1 MSRPDYVHCVGF
13 GDAIRADGQK
23 TWCGID
29 HGMEEPFFTDIDHAA
44 LNGEAKG
51 RLIVCGE
58 CRHKI
63 IQAISNGCSY
73 L

>member
-1 MSRPDYVHCVGF
+1 MSRPDYVHCVGVVNS
-13 GDAIRADGQK
+13 IRGGEQK

-29 HGMEEPFFTDIDHAA
+29 HGAEEPFFVDIDHAA
-44 LNGEAKG
+44 FNGEAEG
-51 RLIVCGE
+51 RLIVCEE

-63 IQAISNGCSY
+63 IEALSNGCDD